1 MLATLLG
8 DNLRR
13 GRDVARFDAAT
24 ALKIYEERPPPAPN
38 PPGLQGSQSVY
49 VDRVS
54 LGSVPLASDHS
65 VKVYVP
71 ARKPLVLE
79 LVDGDGKPILTM
91 GEEHQVSPGE
101 YITPGVPRRLFNGV
115 CGGCHGSISGNELD
129 VAVTVDA
136 LTGASV
142 SSSRDLDPQA
152 LR

>member
-1 MLATLLG
+1 
-8 DNLRR
+8 
-13 GRDVARFDAAT
+13 
-24 ALKIYEERPPPAPN
+24 
-38 PPGLQGSQSVY
+38 
-49 VDRVS
+49 
-54 LGSVPLASDHS
+54 
-65 VKVYVP
+65 
-71 ARKPLVLE
+71 
-79 LVDGDGKPILTM
+79 M

-142 SSSRDLDPQA
+142 SSSRDLEPQA